1 MRPWLILF
9 LAGTMFAGCA
19 NVNLSTSEPLQV
31 DVKMKVDV
39 DSKGAL
45 TGKAENS
52 PLSAAEERRNLSHPV
67 QALKNDRKV
76 GEGRDGLLVLRET
89 PSEPGYADFA
99 QQTVTREND
108 ARKKLFQEKATI
120 EGKTEKE
127 YAQEFAERAR
137 EASYPGEWV
146 QMDNGTWKKK

>member
-1 MRPWLILF
+1 MNHAWALF
-9 LAGTMFAGCA
+9 LAGAVFSGCA

-45 TGKAENS
+45 TTRTESS

-76 GEGRDGLLVLRET
+76 GEGRDGLLVLREM
-89 PSEPGYADFA
+89 PAEPGYADFA
-99 QQTVTREND
+99 QETVTRENH
-108 ARKKLFQEKATI
+108 ARKRLFQEKATL
-120 EGKTEKE
+120 EGKTERE
-127 YAQEFAERAR
+127 YAKEFAERAR

-146 QMDNGTWKKK
+146 QDENGKWKKK

>member
-1 MRPWLILF
+1 MRYWPSLILAGGF
-9 LAGTMFAGCA
+9 LSGCA
-19 NVNLSTSEPLQV
+19 SVNLTTSEPLQV

-45 TGKAENS
+45 TSRAEPS

-76 GEGRDGLLVLRET
+76 GEGRDGFLVLRAT
-89 PSEPGYADFA
+89 PADAGYADFA
-99 QQTVTREND
+99 RETVARENE
-108 ARKKLFQEKATI
+108 ARKRLFQEKASI
-120 EGKTEKE
+120 EGKTEKD
-127 YAQEFAERAR
+127 YAREFAQRAR

-146 QMDNGTWKKK
+146 QMDDGTWKKK

>member
-1 MRPWLILF
+1 MKHGCCLF
-9 LAGTMFAGCA
+9 LAGTVISGCA

-76 GEGRDGLLVLRET
+76 GEGRDGFLVLRET

-108 ARKKLFQEKATI
+108 ARRKLFLEKAAL

-127 YAQEFAERAR
+127 YAREFAERAR

-146 QMDNGTWKKK
+146 QMENGTWKKK

>member
-1 MRPWLILF
+1 MRGLIGAG
-9 LAGTMFAGCA
+9 LAAGLAGCA
-19 NVNLSTSEPLQV
+19 SVNLNTPEPLQV
-31 DVKMKVDV
+31 DVRMKVDV

-45 TGKAENS
+45 AGKTEAS

-76 GEGRDGLLVLRET
+76 GEGRDGFLVLRET
-89 PSEPGYADFA
+89 PAEAGYADFA
-99 QQTVTREND
+99 KETVARENE
-108 ARKKLFQEKATI
+108 ARKRLFQEKAAI

-127 YAQEFAERAR
+127 YAKEFALRAR

-146 QMDNGTWKKK
+146 QMEDGAWKKK